1 MSIIPLHLQRRV
13 EQRWAAR
20 FGSLAIPSVQTNVG
34 LKGSPVNGAP
44 RAAKAKEKPAG
55 LSRIHHI
62 AASHRTASLVLGSLI
77 PTELQVGTP
86 EGRVRAMLSA
96 KQGEKHMPVGLF
108 RSEGAW
114 PVHGAPPLAAR
125 AGLASLRRDSL

>member
-1 MSIIPLHLQRRV
+1 MGCSVRFASNPIRTNERRIERLTGQRCAARGESQRKTRRV
-13 EQRWAAR
+13 ESA
-20 FGSLAIPSVQTNVG
+20 GSKSAFSGV
-34 LKGSPVNGAP
+34 SW
-44 RAAKAKEKPAG
+44 
-55 LSRIHHI
+55 IHHI